1 MLNMKIIDIEVDAG
15 LLSASIA
22 ASMLRCSSALM
33 QYLGAMSVIN
43 TGVVFSSQLDKI
55 TSLLNHHL

>member
-15 LLSASIA
+15 LLSASMA
-22 ASMLRCSSALM
+22 ASMLCCSSALM
-33 QYLGAMSVIN
+33 QYLGAVSVIN